1 METIIDF
8 LHEIYVFIYESMN
21 EIQLEAFK
29 KHLKYR
35 YGHCLENHELDNLQ
49 GHLE

>member
-21 EIQLEAFK
+21 EIQLKAFE

-35 YGHCLENHELDNLQ
+35 YGHCLENRGLDHLQ